1 MPTHP
6 LPDGR
11 IPILLSAHEEELIG
25 TDAAALL
32 NYLDREPST
41 VGVSEVANTLL
52 RTRPVRRHRAL
63 LRAADRT
70 ELTAGLQALADGEA
84 HRLLARSA
92 HVSAPRVAFVCPGQG
107 NQWPAMG
114 ADAYRQLPT
123 YRAAADD
130 CSRAFTAAGHQN
142 PLCYLL
148 NDRTSERQWPQI
160 QIQGAQFTHAVSL
173 ARVWRSC
180 GILPALTVGH
190 SLGEA
195 AAAYLAG
202 TISLA
207 DAVAVVAARATV
219 VEQLTGDYGMAVLGL
234 GVEGAEQL
242 ITDNAGWLEISAVN
256 GPSSTVVSG
265 DRDAV
270 AGIVE
275 RLDGLGVFARAIA
288 VDYPGHTS
296 ALDPLQ
302 DECRQLL
309 PASAFQEASV
319 EFVSSACGSVIG
331 PDTGFVDYWCQNL
344 CNTVRFDHA
353 VATAVERGAT
363 GFVELSAHPSLLTAL
378 FDLVDDESVP
388 IIGSGRRDEPVS
400 DQLSANIAAL
410 ALADPDYRWAD
421 VADVV
426 DQPLLRNF
434 PNAPMRATHLWV
446 KPAPLPPPPGAL
458 LTVAA
463 VEWQQQTEPA
473 ETAATDHP
481 PGKARGIA
489 IVGTG
494 VSESSAAGRLAE
506 AIAAHPGCFLT
517 DADNAEI
524 AAVVAPALMATDPK
538 AAAEQIIGR
547 VAAGLPPSSALI
559 GPRCRTAWLVTAA
572 GVQVHPDDPVALPA
586 QAALAAMYRSVGFE
600 FPDQTFAQLD
610 LPTWDI
616 DAVTANA
623 CVDVLLGDSHDVALR
638 SGAAEGSAPQRY
650 TRVLRDTNQP
660 APERPLTAAALDDVV
675 ITGGSGAIGLRYAR
689 YCIEHN
695 ARRIILLSRSGID
708 DDELKRLNDGH
719 ATEVLA
725 PPCDITD
732 LDVVA
737 AVADEYAGDGA
748 SLLIHAAGT
757 ARFAARGEITGS
769 ELADVF
775 GAKVT
780 GLAYLAETWP
790 LRPDAQ
796 ILVCS
801 SVSGV
806 WGGYGHAGYAAS
818 NRLADILAA
827 QLRANG
833 LDCTAMRWGL
843 WQDTT
848 IADAE
853 EVTRIERS
861 GLIAMDPDVALEA
874 SLRYYS
880 DDPLIFAA
888 DFDRL
893 RALFESQGI
902 SMPFGTSGVAAEEPE
917 HRVKSDS
924 NDSDT
929 ATLPDA
935 VRAEL
940 ASALSL
946 GDPSSVDMNAA
957 LVDLGLDSLLA
968 LDLRK
973 RLHRHTGTTVPL
985 AKLLAG
991 MTGAELIDALTN
1003 ALTNQSDESSETTDE
1018 PERAEPSRD

>member
-1 MPTHP
+1 MPARP

-11 IPILLSAHEEELIG
+11 IPILLSAHEEELIS
-25 TDAAALL
+25 TDAAAIL
-32 NYLDREPST
+32 NYLDRAPRVAAVAAT
-41 VGVSEVANTLL
+41 VL
-52 RTRPVRRHRAL
+52 RTRPTRRHRVV
-63 LRAADRT
+63 LRAADPT
-70 ELTAGLQALADGEA
+70 ELAAGLQALVNGEA
-84 HRLLARSA
+84 HPLLARSGN
-92 HVSAPRVAFVCPGQG
+92 VDAPRVAFVCPGQG
-107 NQWPAMG
+107 NQWPSMG
-114 ADAYRQLPT
+114 VEAYRQLPA

-130 CSRAFTAAGHQN
+130 CSQAFTAAGHPN

-148 NDRTSERQWPQI
+148 DDAAADRRWPQV
-160 QIQGAQFTHAVSL
+160 QIQGAQFTHSVGL
-173 ARVWRSC
+173 AQVWRSC

-202 TISLA
+202 TITLT
-207 DAVAVVAARATV
+207 DAVGVVASRATV
-219 VEQLTGDYGMAVLGL
+219 VEQLTGSYGMAVLGL
-234 GVEGAEQL
+234 GIGEAERL
-242 ITDNAGWLEISAVN
+242 IADSAGWLEVSAVN

-270 AGIVE
+270 DAIVG
-275 RLDGLGVFARAIA
+275 RLDEDGTFARAIA

-296 ALDPLQ
+296 ALEPLQ
-302 DECRQLL
+302 DECRRLL
-309 PASAFQEASV
+309 PASAFQQAPV

-331 PDTGFVDYWCQNL
+331 PETEFGDYWCQNL
-344 CNTVRFDHA
+344 RNTVRFDHA
-353 VATAVERGAT
+353 VATAVERGASA
-363 GFVELSAHPSLLTAL
+363 FVELSAHPSLLTAL
-378 FDLVDDESVP
+378 IDLVDDESVP
-388 IIGSGRRDEPVS
+388 IVGSGRRDEPVS
-400 DQLSANIAAL
+400 EQLAANIAAV
-410 ALADPDYRWAD
+410 ALDDPAYRWAEP
-421 VADVV
+421 ADLA
-426 DQPLLRNF
+426 DQPTLRNF
-434 PNAPMRATHLWV
+434 PNAPMQSTHLWA
-446 KPAPLPPPPGAL
+446 KSAPLPPPPGAL

-463 VEWQQQTEPA
+463 EEWQLQTEPA
-473 ETAATDHP
+473 DTAATDKP
-481 PGKARGIA
+481 RGIA

-494 VSESSAAGRLAE
+494 VSESSVAGRLAE

-524 AAVVAPALMATDPK
+524 AAVVAPALMAADATE
-538 AAAEQIIGR
+538 AAEQIISR
-547 VAAGLPPSSALI
+547 VAAGLAPSTALI
-559 GPRCRTAWLVTAA
+559 GPRCRTAWLVTAT

-616 DAVTANA
+616 DAVTATT
-623 CVDVLLGDSHDVALR
+623 CVDVLLGESDDVALR
-638 SGAAEGSAPQRY
+638 DGAVEGSAPQRY
-650 TRVLRDTNQP
+650 TRVLRDSNQP
-660 APERPLTAAALDDVV
+660 APERPLTAAALDNVV

-689 YCIEHN
+689 YCVEHA
-695 ARRIILLSRSGID
+695 ARRIILLSRNGID
-708 DDELKRLNDGH
+708 DDELQRLGDGYSTELH
-719 ATEVLA
+719 APA
-725 PPCDITD
+725 CDITD
-732 LDVVA
+732 LGALA
-737 AVADEYAGDGA
+737 AVAGEYAGDGA

-757 ARFAARGEITGS
+757 ARFAARDELTGS

-780 GLAYLAETWP
+780 GLAHLAETWP
-790 LRPDAQ
+790 LRSDAQ

-848 IADAE
+848 IAEAD
-853 EVTRIERS
+853 EVSRIERS
-861 GLIAMDPDVALEA
+861 GLIAMDPDLAMDA

-880 DDPLIFAA
+880 EDPLIFAA

-902 SMPFGTSGVAAEEPE
+902 SMPFDTPEEQPAPEADDTS
-917 HRVKSDS
+917 S
-924 NDSDT
+924 DSDT
-929 ATLPDA
+929 ATVPDA

-973 RLHRHTGTTVPL
+973 RLHRRTGGTVAL

-991 MTGAELIDALTN
+991 MTGDELIHALQ
-1003 ALTNQSDESSETTDE
+1003 ANQSQQPSGTANE
-1018 PERAEPSRD
+1018 PEGAEPSRD